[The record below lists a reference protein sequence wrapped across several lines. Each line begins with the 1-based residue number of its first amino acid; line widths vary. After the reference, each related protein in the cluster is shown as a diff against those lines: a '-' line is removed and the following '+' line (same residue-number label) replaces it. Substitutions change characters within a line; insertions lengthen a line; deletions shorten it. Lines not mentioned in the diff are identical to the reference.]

1 MQNIFNLPKEK
12 VSAAGRLNGLRLRP
26 FLARRQH
33 SKPMSSTCTASSVNG
48 EGCFTKVT
56 LAIQHA
62 IPFGSNVI
70 HYMSNSLAGEEVA
83 IEQAGKTMGLV
94 MKRHFPC
101 PRCRRIVPSK
111 CY

>member
-62 IPFGSNVI
+62 IPFWIQRDPLHVQLS
-70 HYMSNSLAGEEVA
+70 
-83 IEQAGKTMGLV
+83 
-94 MKRHFPC
+94 
-101 PRCRRIVPSK
+101 CRRGSGN
-111 CY
+111 